1 VAFKTFVG
9 IDVSKADL
17 EAASLDGA
25 GEVRRKNF
33 LNTTS
38 GHRQLVKWLQGQPG
52 CLVTLEAT
60 GTYHEHLTKALQD
73 AGLHV
78 SVANPA
84 QVSFF
89 MKSHQRRNKTDKADA
104 LWLAMYG
111 RERQPA
117 ATITASPVMKSLTR
131 ELQALKEDLARLRN
145 RLEAA
150 SSGLVHP
157 EVLASLQRRIEAL
170 EAEQRSLEEKLES
183 EVKLHSPDEL
193 ELLVSIPGIGVKTAS
208 VFIAEVGSVERF
220 ASASKLVAFAGL
232 NPSLYESGSSVSGRT
247 RISRLGSSYLRRL
260 LYMPALVGVRFNPI
274 LKEHY
279 ERLVERGKAK
289 KAALVAC
296 MAKLLRIIYGI
307 LTHRKPFNATHAV
320 A

>member
-1 VAFKTFVG
+1 MAFKAFVG

-17 EAASLDGA
+17 EAASIDEA
-25 GEVRRKNF
+25 GEIRRQNF
-33 LNTTS
+33 RNTTK
-38 GHRQLVKWLQGQPG
+38 GHEQLLEWLREQPE

-60 GTYHEHLTKALQD
+60 GTYHERATKVLQD

-78 SVANPA
+78 GVVNPA
-84 QVSFF
+84 QISFF
-89 MKSHQRRNKTDKADA
+89 MKSHYRRNKTDKADA
-104 LWLAMYG
+104 LGIAMYG
-111 RERQPA
+111 KEREPT

-131 ELQALKEDLARLRN
+131 ELQALKEDLGRLKN

-150 SSGLVHP
+150 SSGLTHP
-157 EVLASLQRRIEAL
+157 EVLASLKRRIEAL

-208 VFIAEVGSVERF
+208 LFIAEVGSVERF
-220 ASASKLVAFAGL
+220 SSASKLVAFAGL
-232 NPSLYESGSSVSGRT
+232 NPSLHESGSSVHGRT
-247 RISRLGSSYLRRL
+247 RISRLGSSFLRRL
-260 LYMPALVGVRFNPI
+260 LYMPALVGMRHNPI

-296 MAKLLRIIYGI
+296 MAKLLRIIYGV
-307 LTHRKPFNATHAV
+307 LNHRKPFNPIHATA
-320 A
+320 